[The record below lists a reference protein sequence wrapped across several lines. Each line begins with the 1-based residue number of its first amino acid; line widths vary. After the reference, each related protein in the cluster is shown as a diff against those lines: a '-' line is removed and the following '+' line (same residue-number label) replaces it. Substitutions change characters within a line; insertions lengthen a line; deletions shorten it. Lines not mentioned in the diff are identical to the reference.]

1 MKIPLLDLS
10 RQYPKMKEELHR
22 EWSRTLETMRLLNG
36 DNLAAF
42 EKEIAAYL
50 GTTYAFGM
58 ASGSDALLLGL
69 VACGI
74 GAGDEVILHANAFVA
89 AVEAIQWAGAKPVLV
104 DMQEKDFGP
113 APEQIEERITKK
125 TKALIVVHMYGHPVE
140 LGSLMEICKQKNLLL
155 IEDCSHA
162 HGAEYQGKKVGTF
175 GTVGC
180 FSCGPVKNL
189 NAFGDAGFCITDDP
203 AIAEKLNFLRVHGQK
218 KKNQHAFYAFNS
230 RLDELQAIVLRMKL
244 RDLDKDNK
252 RRGEIAQHYA
262 GAFSEIPGI
271 TPPPMDKDKRS
282 VYHRYVVRSPRRD
295 ELMKYLQS
303 QGIGVGI
310 QYPTPLHNQIAWKE
324 KGYGEYHLPT
334 AERVAQEILSIPMY
348 PELRQEEVEY
358 VIANVKEFFSKKT

>member
-10 RQYPKMKEELHR
+10 RQYPKLKEELHK
-22 EWSRTLETMRLLNG
+22 EWSRALETMKLLKG

-50 GTTYAFGM
+50 GARYAYGM

-89 AVEAIQWAGAKPVLV
+89 AVEAIRWADATPVLV

-113 APEQIEERITKK
+113 APDQIEGRITKK
-125 TKALIVVHMYGHPVE
+125 TKALLVVHMYGHPLE
-140 LGSLMEICKQKNLLL
+140 LGPLMEICKQKSLLL

-162 HGAEYQGKKVGTF
+162 HGAEYKGKRVGTF
-175 GTVGC
+175 GAVGC
-180 FSCGPVKNL
+180 FSCGVVKNL

-203 AIAEKLNFLRVHGQK
+203 VVAEKLDLLRVHGQQ
-218 KKNQHAFYAFNS
+218 KKNQHNLYGFNS
-230 RLDELQAIVLRMKL
+230 RLDELQAVILRIKL
-244 RDLDKDNK
+244 RTLDKDNSK
-252 RRGEIAQHYA
+252 REEIARRYA
-262 GAFSEIPGI
+262 EAFSSMDEI
-271 TPPPMDKDKRS
+271 TPPPMDDDKKS

-310 QYPTPLHNQIAWKE
+310 QYPTPLHKQIAWKE
-324 KGYGEYHLPT
+324 KGYGEYHLPI

-358 VIANVKEFFSKKT
+358 IIAKVEEFFNKKT

>member
-1 MKIPLLDLS
+1 MKIPLLDLA
-10 RQYPKMKEELHR
+10 RQYPAMKEELHR
-22 EWSRTLETMRLLNG
+22 EWSRVLETMKLLNG
-36 DNLAAF
+36 DNLTAF

-50 GTTYAFGM
+50 GTKHAFGM

-74 GAGDEVILHANAFVA
+74 GEGAEVILHANAFA
-89 AVEAIQWAGAKPVLV
+89 AGVEAIRWAGAKPVLV

-113 APEQIEERITKK
+113 VPDQVEKRITKK
-125 TKALIVVHMYGHPVE
+125 TKALMVVHMYGHPVD
-140 LGSLMEICKQKNLLL
+140 LGPAVEICKKKGLLL

-162 HGAEYQGKKVGTF
+162 HGAEYKGKKVGTF

-218 KKNQHAFYAFNS
+218 KRNQHAFYAFNS
-230 RLDELQAIVLRMKL
+230 RLDELQAVVLRIKL

-252 RRGEIAQHYA
+252 RRGEIARRYA
-262 GAFSEIPGI
+262 EAFSALTGI
-271 TPPPMDKDKRS
+271 TLTPMDKDKKS
-282 VYHRYVVRSPRRD
+282 VYHRYVIRSPKRD
-295 ELMKYLQS
+295 ALMQYLQD
-303 QGIGVGI
+303 QGVGVGI
-310 QYPTPLHNQIAWKE
+310 QYPIPLHKQDAWRTM
-324 KGYGEYHLPT
+324 GYGDYNLPI

-348 PELRQEEVEY
+348 PELREEEIEY
-358 VIANVKEFFSKKT
+358 IIAKVKEFSNQKP

>member
-1 MKIPLLDLS
+1 MKIPLLDLA

-22 EWSRTLETMRLLNG
+22 EWSRVLETMKLLNG

-50 GTTYAFGM
+50 GARHAFGM

-74 GAGDEVILHANAFVA
+74 GEGAEVILHANAFVA
-89 AVEAIQWAGAKPVLV
+89 AVEAIRWAGAKPVLV

-113 APEQIEERITKK
+113 APDQVEKMITKK
-125 TKALIVVHMYGHPVE
+125 TKALVVVHMYGHPVD
-140 LGSLMEICKQKNLLL
+140 LGPAVEICQKKGLLL
-155 IEDCSHA
+155 IEDSSHA
-162 HGAEYQGKKVGTF
+162 HGAEYKGKRVGTF

-180 FSCGPVKNL
+180 FSCGVVKNL

-203 AIAEKLNFLRVHGQK
+203 AIAEKLDLLRVHGQK
-218 KKNQHAFYAFNS
+218 EKNQHNFYGFNS
-230 RLDELQAIVLRMKL
+230 RLDELQAVVLRIKL

-252 RRGEIAQHYA
+252 RREEIARRYA
-262 GAFSEIPGI
+262 EAFSSLKGI
-271 TPPPMDKDKRS
+271 TPPPMDKDKKS
-282 VYHRYVVRSPRRD
+282 VYHRYVIRSPRRD

-310 QYPTPLHNQIAWKE
+310 QYSTPLHKQIAWKE
-324 KGYGEYHLPT
+324 KGYGDYHLPI
-334 AERVAQEILSIPMY
+334 AERVAKEILSIPMY
-348 PELRQEEVEY
+348 PELQEEEVEY
-358 VIANVKEFFSKKT
+358 VITKIEEFFSKKP

>member
-1 MKIPLLDLS
+1 MKIPLLDLA
-10 RQYPKMKEELHR
+10 RQYPPMKEELHR
-22 EWSRTLETMRLLNG
+22 EWSRVLETMKLLNG

-50 GTTYAFGM
+50 GTRHAFGV

-74 GAGDEVILHANAFVA
+74 GEGAEVILHANAFVA
-89 AVEAIQWAGAKPVLV
+89 AVEAIHWAGAKPVLV

-113 APEQIEERITKK
+113 VPDQVEKRITKK
-125 TKALIVVHMYGHPVE
+125 TKALVVVHMYGHPVD
-140 LGSLMEICKQKNLLL
+140 LGPAVEICQKKGLLL

-162 HGAEYQGKKVGTF
+162 HGAEYKGKKVGTF

-203 AIAEKLNFLRVHGQK
+203 AIADKLNFLRVHGQK
-218 KKNQHAFYAFNS
+218 KKNQHAYYAFNS

-244 RDLDKDNK
+244 RNLDKDNTK
-252 RRGEIAQHYA
+252 RGEIARRYA
-262 GAFSEIPGI
+262 EAFSALQGI
-271 TPPPMDKDKRS
+271 TPAPMDMDKRS
-282 VYHRYVVRSPRRD
+282 VYHRYVIRSSRRD
-295 ELMKYLQS
+295 ALMKYLQD

-310 QYPTPLHNQIAWKE
+310 QYPIPLHHQDAWRE
-324 KGYGEYHLPT
+324 MGYGDYHLPI

-348 PELRQEEVEY
+348 PELQEAEIEY
-358 VIANVKEFFSKKT
+358 VISKVKEFSSQKP